1 MTDQPIIAIAT
12 ITPLPEHREA
22 VRQALETASVDGHAE
37 EGCLLYALH
46 ETPDGFVMIEKW
58 SSPDAAKA
66 HGAGPVF
73 AAVTGGALRTL
84 GVSRDMPVQVAQSA
98 DPKAPVAKEKL

>member
-37 EGCLLYALH
+37 DGCLLYALH

-58 SSPDAAKA
+58 ASPDAAKA
-66 HGAGPVF
+66 HGGGPVF
-73 AAVTGGALRTL
+73 AALKSAWDGKLAVPL
-84 GVSRDMPVQVAQSA
+84 SVQRL
-98 DPKAPVAKEKL
+98 APLHYGTPEQGSL